1 MNSRRTGRAKPKPP
15 DAFLSERE
23 EQVAR
28 CLATGLRNKE
38 IAATLFITEN
48 TVKKHVHRIFKKT
61 GVKDRLEVGL
71 WMISQ
76 EQARVTERSS
86 SKIPV
91 KSDLSRSGRR
101 KT

>member
-1 MNSRRTGRAKPKPP
+1 
-15 DAFLSERE
+15 LSERE

-28 CLATGLRNKE
+28 CVATGLKNKE
-38 IAATLFITEN
+38 IAATLFITEG
-48 TVKKHVHRIFKKT
+48 TVKNHVHSIFHKT
-61 GVKDRLEVGL
+61 GTKDRLEVGL

-86 SKIPV
+86 SITGKIPV
-91 KSDLSRSGRR
+91 KSDFSRSGRR